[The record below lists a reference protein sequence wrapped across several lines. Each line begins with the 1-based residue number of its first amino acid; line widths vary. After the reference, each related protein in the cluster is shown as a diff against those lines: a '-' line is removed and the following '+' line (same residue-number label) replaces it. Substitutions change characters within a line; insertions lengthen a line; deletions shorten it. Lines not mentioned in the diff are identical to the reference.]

1 MPIKLIYNIQIS
13 LKQKAGL
20 IGVFGLCLV
29 MIILAIIRAKQVLV
43 EENAFVN
50 LILLE
55 IWSTLES
62 SICMYLLSI
71 ILSRDM

>member
-1 MPIKLIYNIQIS
+1 MPIKLIYNVQIS
-13 LKQKAGL
+13 LKQKVGL
-20 IGVFGLCLV
+20 ISVFGLCIV

-62 SICMYLLSI
+62 SICRYPTSV
-71 ILSRDM
+71 ILFTSA